1 MKRMLINATQE
12 EEVRVA
18 LVDGNKLYD
27 LDIESPQH
35 ANKKANIYKGIIT
48 RIEPSLEAAFVDYGA
63 ERHGFLPL
71 KEIAREYYPEG
82 TNFNDHAALRSSLRE
97 GQEVIVQ
104 IEKEERGQKG
114 AALTT
119 FISLAGSYLVL
130 MPNNPRA
137 GGISR
142 RIEGEER
149 AEIRAAF
156 EGITI
161 PQGMGVIIRTAG
173 VGKSSEELSWDLS
186 ILTKLWEMIKKAA
199 SSKRAPF
206 LIHQE
211 SSIAIRAIRDYL
223 RPDIGEILVDSKDV
237 FEHIT
242 HHIRLVRP
250 EFTDRVH
257 LYRGDIP
264 IFSKYQIESQIESAY
279 LREVRL
285 PSGGAIVID
294 PTEALTSIDVN
305 SAKATRGGDIEETA
319 LQTNI
324 EAAEE
329 IARQLRLRDVGGL
342 IVIDFID
349 MTPIKNQREIES
361 RIREACR
368 QDRARIQ
375 FSKISRFGLLEMSRQ
390 RLRPSLEESSS
401 HVCPMCQ
408 GQGTIRDTASLALS
422 IMRLVEEE
430 SHKEH
435 TGDVLAFAPVE
446 IATFI
451 LNNKRHQLE
460 RLEKS
465 TGIKVT
471 VIPDQHMMAPNYEV
485 HRVLNSASDL
495 PIDVKEDP
503 SAILNERAAQARAQI
518 QERMLRHEFSAKQ
531 QQPQQTNTPL
541 VFTED
546 ITVNL
551 PAPKVTDSNAT
562 PDESHTI
569 QLPHAAMS
577 STSQG
582 NGLPATSADV
592 NAQNGMFSKFF
603 SFLGNIIKGGNTP
616 VETPASPSA
625 ADPAPAEASANTATT
640 NAKDNTNSRDNGSYN
655 RGRNRQGN
663 NYNGSSSNSRRGN
676 SKRRQSNYDRDRD
689 HGERDYNERNEFSSK
704 NSNGS
709 SEHHKDH
716 FTRGERSDRPE
727 RGPRPERGE
736 RLERNE
742 HELHNETSAAYLESG
757 DSQQPIMPVPQ
768 TEFEPKSTR
777 ERGERSDRSE
787 RGERG
792 ERVERGDRS
801 ERLDRSER
809 GSRSE
814 RGERSERGGR
824 HRDRNERNLR
834 RDRGAHRGMSKN
846 AKNKVPLNPRTVGID
861 DAAIF
866 DVDNVTQVKT
876 FTFAESCFTS
886 APMGQGPLV
895 DVDFSATHEGRS
907 FDLGATFTKADSA
920 GGFAEAEVTGEVDDI
935 SMPDEVMV
943 EFGAAHQA
951 RDYDAGAELQITKN
965 AGLALA
971 QHYGESNAIPTFA
984 DEAEQ
989 QALQQS
995 LFARKTSAHAK
1006 APAAAST
1013 ANAAHT
1019 ANAAVAVAA
1028 APEAST
1034 ATPVSAPAAA
1044 PIETAEA
1051 VADKGHKQAAESSD
1065 AAPHFRDHEEK
1076 APQEKKP
1083 RHKRG
1088 ENAEAAA
1095 IVSAPAAATEPSSDN
1110 ATKEHRS
1117 KRHHGHAAEAPVETA
1132 SPISAPIAE
1141 SKSSSS
1147 TNDDA
1152 ISASLDS
1159 LLQAPQAQEFMNDF
1173 EEDDGRPRKSRK
1185 QERAKDAKNK
1195 AKAAEQEGNAN
1206 ASSKAAKAK
1215 AKAAA
1220 QAAATSTTAAAV
1232 ASSATAAASTGAEVV
1247 ASEGEAETKHAKKAK
1262 AKRTLEVPA
1271 EHPDVAVSLYF
1282 PEEPQPEKT
1291 TTDEAPNNTPVY
1303 DEVDANDTSDEHA
1316 MDERIYKPNRAIQED
1331 FWSADNKQRAT
1342 AQYARVLRDE
1352 NRRHF
1357 DDLNDAKARNIRNAI
1372 AETIGHFD
1380 DQSII
1385 ESTLMDG
1392 PNNFKDSINNVH
1404 AEFTS
1409 TAERDLNLKQE
1420 LTAVFDYD
1428 EVLFNVDNQGLE
1440 SSYPN
1445 VSALD
1450 TLEPDDLVTDDH
1462 AEVAP
1467 QEPAAEPD
1475 VEPTAETAETET
1487 TVAPT
1492 EAPADAVETPAESEV
1507 APEVESAPE
1516 IEPEIIVAEEV
1527 TAEDAN
1533 AAEETEPEAEAENQ
1547 ADSTHTVDELAQALA
1562 QTFAQEQEQEQQ
1574 SASSAAIA
1582 PEDDSEE
1589 AVSVTQIDSA
1599 VMFDPD
1605 SESQAQAEDKFAS
1618 ITAAIASELSAQI
1631 NDSEQ
1636 AIDEVHAAEDVEKA
1650 EEKAAE
1656 TAASAEAEE
1665 TAESAEAK
1673 AALASAPKAKA
1684 KAKSKTHNYEGIE
1697 DEDL

>member
-1 MKRMLINATQE
+1 MLINATQE

-82 TNFNDHAALRSSLRE
+82 TNFNDHAALKSFLHE

-156 EGITI
+156 EGIII

-237 FEHIT
+237 FEHIS

-250 EFTDRVH
+250 EFIDRVR

-264 IFSKYQIESQIESAY
+264 LFSKYQIESQIESAY

-460 RLEKS
+460 QLEKS

-495 PIDVKEDP
+495 PIDVKDDP
-503 SAILNERAAQARAQI
+503 SAILNERAAQARADI

-531 QQPQQTNTPL
+531 QQPQQINTPL

-551 PAPKVTDSNAT
+551 PAPKVTDPNNT

-569 QLPHAAMS
+569 QLPHTVLSTNGHGHVQPS
-577 STSQG
+577 S
-582 NGLPATSADV
+582 NADD
-592 NAQNGMFSKFF
+592 NAQNGMFSKIF
-603 SFLGNIIKGGNTP
+603 SFLGNIIKGGNTS
-616 VETPASPSA
+616 VETAVNRGVSDS
-625 ADPAPAEASANTATT
+625 ASAVASVNTISTIA
-640 NAKDNTNSRDNGSYN
+640 AKERSNSRENGSSN
-655 RGRNRQGN
+655 RGHNRPSN
-663 NYNGSSSNSRRGN
+663 SYNSSSNSRRGN
-676 SKRRQSNYDRDRD
+676 GKRRQNNYDRERD
-689 HGERDYNERNEFSSK
+689 HIERNDYNEHNEFFNK
-704 NSNGS
+704 NGNGIS
-709 SEHHKDH
+709 DHHKER
-716 FTRGERSDRPE
+716 FNRSDRNE
-727 RGPRPERGE
+727 RSERSSHT
-736 RLERNE
+736 ERND
-742 HELHNETSAAYLESG
+742 HELHNETPAAYL
-757 DSQQPIMPVPQ
+757 DNINDLQQPIMMVPQ
-768 TEFEPKSTR
+768 TEFEPKSIR
-777 ERGERSDRSE
+777 ERSE
-787 RGERG
+787 R
-792 ERVERGDRS
+792 S
-801 ERLDRSER
+801 
-809 GSRSE
+809 
-814 RGERSERGGR
+814 ERSERGGR
-824 HRDRNERNLR
+824 HRERNERNLR
-834 RDRGAHRGMSKN
+834 RDHGAHRGLGKDY
-846 AKNKVPLNPRTVGID
+846 KNKVPLNPRTVGID

-866 DVDNVTQVKT
+866 DIENINQVKA
-876 FTFAESCFTS
+876 FTFDESCFTS
-886 APMGQGPLV
+886 ALMGQGPLV
-895 DVDFSATHEGRS
+895 EVEFNDTHESRS

-943 EFGAAHQA
+943 EFGTDHQA
-951 RDYDAGAELQITKN
+951 RDFDAGAPLQITKN
-965 AGLALA
+965 ASLALA
-971 QHYGESNAIPTFA
+971 QHYGESDFIPTFS
-984 DEAEQ
+984 DVAEQ
-989 QALQQS
+989 QALHRS
-995 LFARKTSAHAK
+995 LFALKDNAKISVTSEDSDHTDIANIAASADTVVAAHETEQDNIANDAEPATLSPSASESTETVNAMDTAPETTQNSDADTAEP
-1006 APAAAST
+1006 APADPSDATEIVDIDKS
-1013 ANAAHT
+1013 HKK
-1019 ANAAVAVAA
+1019 AA
-1028 APEAST
+1028 AEINEDDSH
-1034 ATPVSAPAAA
+1034 VK
-1044 PIETAEA
+1044 E
-1051 VADKGHKQAAESSD
+1051 
-1065 AAPHFRDHEEK
+1065 HEEK
-1076 APQEKKP
+1076 APQEKKA

-1088 ENAEAAA
+1088 ENIEDATL
-1095 IVSAPAAATEPSSDN
+1095 VSAPCESTEPSSDSTT
-1110 ATKEHRS
+1110 TKEHRN
-1117 KRHHGHAAEAPVETA
+1117 KRHHAHANEA
-1132 SPISAPIAE
+1132 SIAVPSTE
-1141 SKSSSS
+1141 ISSS
-1147 TNDDA
+1147 DDA

-1185 QERAKDAKNK
+1185 QERAKDAKHK
-1195 AKAAEQEGNAN
+1195 AKAAEQDVNTNTSTKTTKG
-1206 ASSKAAKAK
+1206 KAH
-1215 AKAAA
+1215 AAV
-1220 QAAATSTTAAAV
+1220 ATNTTAAN
-1232 ASSATAAASTGAEVV
+1232 
-1247 ASEGEAETKHAKKAK
+1247 EAETKPAKKSK
-1262 AKRTLEVPA
+1262 AKRTLEVPS
-1271 EHPDVAVSLYF
+1271 EHTDVSVSLYF
-1282 PEEPQPEKT
+1282 PEEPKVEKAT
-1291 TTDEAPNNTPVY
+1291 ADESSNNTPVY

-1331 FWSADNKQRAT
+1331 FWSSDNKQRAS

-1352 NRRHF
+1352 NGRLF

-1392 PNNFKDSINNVH
+1392 PNNFKDSVNNVH

-1409 TAERDLNLKQE
+1409 TTERDLNLKQE

-1428 EVLFNVDNQGLE
+1428 EVLFDVDNPSLN
-1440 SSYPN
+1440 SSYHN

-1450 TLEPDDLVTDDH
+1450 TLDPDDLVSDDI
-1462 AEVAP
+1462 ANEAP
-1467 QEPAAEPD
+1467 STSVEKIEIAAKPEIADAINNTEDLVAAEATD
-1475 VEPTAETAETET
+1475 ATEATETTDATIAETEVTIEVNTKIKAEAEVETEVETIEIAESASNKEAEPNNPIAVETIAST
-1487 TVAPT
+1487 TEIAKSEETVEPI
-1492 EAPADAVETPAESEV
+1492 EAPATSK
-1507 APEVESAPE
+1507 SANDDL
-1516 IEPEIIVAEEV
+1516 
-1527 TAEDAN
+1527 T
-1533 AAEETEPEAEAENQ
+1533 
-1547 ADSTHTVDELAQALA
+1547 QALA
-1562 QTFAQEQEQEQQ
+1562 KALAEG
-1574 SASSAAIA
+1574 
-1582 PEDDSEE
+1582 EE
-1589 AVSVTQIDSA
+1589 E
-1599 VMFDPD
+1599 FG
-1605 SESQAQAEDKFAS
+1605 SESNLKTAAEDKFAS
-1618 ITAAIASELSAQI
+1618 LTAAIASEISSQS
-1631 NDSEQ
+1631 NDSKQ
-1636 AIDEVHAAEDVEKA
+1636 AEDKVQKAKEKA
-1650 EEKAAE
+1650 EK
-1656 TAASAEAEE
+1656 T
-1665 TAESAEAK
+1665 TEAK
-1673 AALASAPKAKA
+1673 PKSRTKLASAS
-1684 KAKSKTHNYEGIE
+1684 KAKSKARIHE
-1697 DEDL
+1697 DNTL